1 MLALSDVNSMAK
13 PKNGRLRVNPRP
25 LCATVF
31 LMTLLATYSFFVK
44 DWSSDSTTPASLF
57 VRDAEDVCDDVHQ
70 AQDQCA
76 FVRAHCLDD
85 EPGLV
90 SYLTFYYCTLGKVK
104 PIAFSLLALWLGLLF
119 STIGIAASDFFSINL
134 STIASVL
141 GLPESL
147 AGVTFLAFG
156 NGSPDVFSTFAAM
169 NSNSGSMAIGEL
181 IGAAGFIT
189 AVVAGS
195 MALVREFKV
204 SRKTFVRDIIFFI
217 LAVSFTMVF
226 LTDGKM
232 HLWECAFMIGFYG
245 FYVCFVFG
253 WHLFISSRQKRR
265 AKQVVAHN
273 NYSGASIHAG
283 DEIEP
288 YHDDPGDDD
297 DDGTVGSRR
306 ASSYLPDISA
316 LENGPRINTDGSSQD
331 DDDDEQKRHIAS
343 EMTSSMRV
351 NRPRGRRSHTTITPI
366 RPSLVGALEFRS
378 ILSSL
383 QRSRNMRM
391 APLTRGYSDYNSAG
405 LLARRN
411 TEDLLQ
417 FGAHDNTAT
426 TTQPSLTRDR
436 ALSSG
441 DAPRNF
447 QNENILSPPLVKT
460 SSASEETLH
469 QPEGTTHRQTTRS
482 PSVST
487 VRTREGS
494 LLIPV
499 DPRAGGDGGRERTP
513 SPAVT
518 TTRDGRLA
526 PPDVH
531 QRLPAQSMELGPDQ
545 SEPTRTKAS
554 TPALSLQIPSPKLGP
569 SQASSPSLSPF
580 PGYHDS
586 PMQDGRRSPQRG
598 RPHSMLLPHSALE
611 DDHIPG
617 LDLPESPRPIR
628 WWPYNVL
635 PPPHI
640 LWRTMLPTLQGWREK
655 SIWDKLFSVFSA
667 PTVFFLVA
675 TLPVVETEDHCDDLP
690 EEAGVS
696 SAQISSGL
704 GLNPPAIAV
713 ESQAAIQP
721 ETEWQEY
728 RRRARSTRSRSS
740 SASRYALSAGVTP
753 ELAHLQEFPGLRPPS
768 SSAQS
773 LPPISVDGPGS
784 EPTTL
789 DDEPSGWNRW
799 LLALQ
804 LFTGP
809 LFTVSIIW
817 AKYMNSP
824 VKTLLKMILYSLL
837 VSLIFLAVLLVS
849 TSPDKK
855 PRYHFLFCFLGFI
868 IAIAW
873 ISTIAEEVVGV
884 LKAAGVI
891 LGMSEAILGLTV
903 FAVGNSVGDLVADI
917 TVARLGYPVMALS
930 ACFGGPMLNI
940 LLGIGLGGTYMS
952 IKGAKHHHKK
962 HPDEPLHYKSY
973 HIEVTGTLFI
983 SAVTV
988 LVTLLMLLIL
998 VPTNKWMMTRKTG
1011 IILITLWTVSTI
1023 LNVIVEVTGVWGA
1036 VA

>member
-1 MLALSDVNSMAK
+1 MAK
-13 PKNGRLRVNPRP
+13 SKNGRLRYHSRP
-25 LCATVF
+25 LCATLF
-31 LMTLLATYSFFVK
+31 LMTLLATYSLFLK
-44 DWSSDSTTPASLF
+44 DWSPKSTAPASLF
-57 VRDAEDVCDDVHQ
+57 ARDDAEQVCDDVHQ
-70 AQDQCA
+70 AHDKCA
-76 FVRAHCLDD
+76 FVRANCLDD

-90 SYLTFYYCTLGKVK
+90 SYLTFYFCTLGKVK
-104 PIAFSLLALWLGLLF
+104 PIAFALLALWLGLLF

-204 SRKTFVRDIIFFI
+204 SRKTFVRDIVFFI

-232 HLWECAFMIGFYG
+232 HIWECAFMIAFYV
-245 FYVCFVFG
+245 FYVCFVVG
-253 WHLFISSRQKRR
+253 WHWFSSRRQKRR
-265 AKQVVAHN
+265 NKEAASHN
-273 NYSGASIHAG
+273 HFSGGSLHAG

-288 YHDDPGDDD
+288 YHDDSDDDGDDD
-297 DDGTVGSRR
+297 RVGSRR
-306 ASSYLPDISA
+306 MSSHLPDISA
-316 LENGPRINTDGSSQD
+316 LENGPRINADGSSQD
-331 DDDDEQKRHIAS
+331 DDDDDDQKRHIAS

-391 APLTRGYSDYNSAG
+391 APLNRGYSDYNSAG
-405 LLARRN
+405 LLARRS
-411 TEDLLQ
+411 TDLLQ
-417 FGAHDNTAT
+417 FEADNDDAAAT
-426 TTQPSLTRDR
+426 TRPSLTRDR

-447 QNENILSPPLVKT
+447 QNKDMLRPPLLKADMGT
-460 SSASEETLH
+460 EDTPH
-469 QPEGTTHRQTTRS
+469 QPGDAAQVGATKS
-482 PSVST
+482 PLLSIAQA
-487 VRTREGS
+487 RDAS
-494 LLIPV
+494 LLMPGGQRV
-499 DPRAGGDGGRERTP
+499 AGEGGRGRTP
-513 SPAVT
+513 SPAVP
-518 TTRDGRLA
+518 TTRGGHLA
-526 PPDVH
+526 PPDIH
-531 QRLPAQSMELGPDQ
+531 QRAPAQSPELLPEQ
-545 SEPTRTKAS
+545 PEPTRTKAS
-554 TPALSLQIPSPKLGP
+554 TPALSLQIPSPKSGP

-586 PMQDGRRSPQRG
+586 PLHDGRRSPQRG
-598 RPHSMLLPHSALE
+598 RGRSHSVLVPVSAME

-617 LDLPESPRPIR
+617 LDLPETPRPVK

-635 PPPHI
+635 PPPHV
-640 LWRTMLPTLQGWREK
+640 LWRTMLPTLQGWRDK
-655 SIWDKLFSVFSA
+655 TIWDKLFSVFSS
-667 PTVFFLVA
+667 PSVFFLVT
-675 TLPVVETEDHCDDLP
+675 TLPVVETEDHCDDD
-690 EEAGVS
+690 AVS
-696 SAQISSGL
+696 EDGLQSSQIPDGL

-713 ESQAAIQP
+713 ENRTAIRP

-728 RRRARSTRSRSS
+728 RRRSRSARSRSS
-740 SASRYALSAGVTP
+740 SASRYPLSVGVTP
-753 ELAHLQEFPGLRPPS
+753 EMENHGEFPGLLPPPS
-768 SSAQS
+768 PQNGQPMS
-773 LPPISVDGPGS
+773 ISGLGS

-789 DDEPSGWNRW
+789 DDEPGGWNRW

-809 LFTVSIIW
+809 LFTAFIVW
-817 AKYMNSP
+817 AKYMDQP
-824 VKTLLKMILYSLL
+824 LKTLVKMILCSLL
-837 VSLIFLAVLLVS
+837 ISLILLAVLLLS
-849 TSPDKK
+849 TSPDTK

-873 ISTIAEEVVGV
+873 ISTIAEEVVGI
-884 LKAAGVI
+884 LKAIGVI
-891 LGMSEAILGLTV
+891 LGMSEAILGLTI

-973 HIEVTGTLFI
+973 RIEVTGTLFI
-983 SAVTV
+983 SAITV
-988 LVTLLMLLIL
+988 LLTLVMLLIL
-998 VPTNKWMMTRKTG
+998 VPTNKWMMTRKIGLT
-1011 IILITLWTVSTI
+1011 LITLWTVSTI
-1023 LNVIVEVTGVWGA
+1023 VNVIVEVTGAWSA